1 MKLLSK
7 DTDYAIRALLHLA
20 QKDGGWVPSSTISKE
35 EGIPLQ
41 FLRRILLTLKQNGL
55 IDAKEGVSGG
65 VRLKVSPRKITL
77 AQLVTTFQGEIKISP
92 CLFRKRLCPN
102 RSSCVLRKEILR
114 VEQMLKKQFERI
126 NLASLLKEVRK

>member
-20 QKDGGWVPSSTISKE
+20 KSEGEWVSSSTISKE

-41 FLRRILLTLKQNGL
+41 FLRRILLTLKHNGL
-55 IDAKEGVSGG
+55 VDAREGVSGG
-65 VRLKVSPRKITL
+65 VRLKVNPRRITL
-77 AQLVTTFQGEIKISP
+77 AQLIKTFQGEIRISQ

-102 RSSCVLRKEILR
+102 RSSCVLRKEITR
-114 VEQMLKKQFERI
+114 IEQMLTRQFEKI
-126 NLASLLKEVRK
+126 NLATLLKEVRK